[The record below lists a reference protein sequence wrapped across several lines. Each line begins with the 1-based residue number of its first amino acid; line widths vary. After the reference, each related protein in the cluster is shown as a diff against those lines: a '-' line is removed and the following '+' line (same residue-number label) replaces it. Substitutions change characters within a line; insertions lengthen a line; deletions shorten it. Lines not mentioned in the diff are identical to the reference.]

1 MEKTYANGRGTVRT
15 YDANNRLATETDARG
30 IVTTYTWNAAQG
42 LLTGIG
48 FSDGTPEQAFSY
60 NILGQLTQVT
70 DASGIRTFSYNEYS
84 DPVQDSVTVNGAVFP
99 LVETL
104 DGYGRSIGYILKRG
118 ASGNAQIASWGY
130 APDGR
135 INSAGFMHSGQNRI
149 FEYNYLAGS
158 NLLETLTMPNGMTLE
173 QSYEAKR
180 DLLADMDYNRGT
192 TLVSRRAYAYDAL
205 GRPTVRT
212 LLRQG
217 TTRRDVFSYNGRSE
231 LAAATLGTDAYAYD
245 YDNIGNRKTAREI
258 EEEFA
263 YTANE
268 LNQYTSIEQSIPN
281 SSLSPREQPFVPTY
295 DADGNQTKIR
305 TATGVWT
312 AEYNALNRPVRFTRT
327 AEDGTVT
334 TVTGDYDYMG
344 RRIFK
349 KVETTV
355 ADPETGE
362 STTSVILNHRYLY
375 RGYLQIAALDL
386 TRTTLNALWY
396 ILWDPTEPV
405 ATRPLAIQTAGSW
418 FVYGWDLTKNV
429 MELYKSNGTIAN
441 SYTYAPFGEVTQRG
455 NITNPLQWSSEFYDS
470 ELGMVYYNFRFYNP
484 VDGRWIA
491 RDPIAEKGGKNLYQY
506 IQNKSSQKFDFMGRK
521 DAEPFPNLDYPLP
534 VQIAKE
540 ICDGYK
546 PEKKCCKFGQLMDD
560 DYPTRART
568 ICKNF
573 MQMYSRQGFTSKQVI
588 EVAKCLVAQ
597 ESQNGEESNCY
608 KRQRNRLVAH
618 FTCYAHAGFIPDP
631 TNWNN
636 GGTLGI
642 PEGGWYLG
650 IFEVLSGT
658 VIQPM
663 DQPNQKPISPGHII
677 PPMGF

>member
-1 MEKTYANGRGTVRT
+1 MICWGSRQAARSSGKQH
-15 YDANNRLATETDARG
+15 LA
-30 IVTTYTWNAAQG
+30 
-42 LLTGIG
+42 
-48 FSDGTPEQAFSY
+48 
-60 NILGQLTQVT
+60 
-70 DASGIRTFSYNEYS
+70 
-84 DPVQDSVTVNGAVFP
+84 
-99 LVETL
+99 
-104 DGYGRSIGYILKRG
+104 
-118 ASGNAQIASWGY
+118 
-130 APDGR
+130 
-135 INSAGFMHSGQNRI
+135 
-149 FEYNYLAGS
+149 
-158 NLLETLTMPNGMTLE
+158 
-173 QSYEAKR
+173 
-180 DLLADMDYNRGT
+180 
-192 TLVSRRAYAYDAL
+192 
-205 GRPTVRT
+205 
-212 LLRQG
+212 
-217 TTRRDVFSYNGRSE
+217 VFSYNGRSE

-268 LNQYTSIEQSIPN
+268 LNQYTSIEQSIPD

-418 FVYGWDLTKNV
+418 FAYGRDLTKNV

-441 SYTYAPFGEVTQRG
+441 SYSYAPFGEVTQRG

>member
-1 MEKTYANGRGTVRT
+1 M
-15 YDANNRLATETDARG
+15 
-30 IVTTYTWNAAQG
+30 
-42 LLTGIG
+42 
-48 FSDGTPEQAFSY
+48 
-60 NILGQLTQVT
+60 T

-84 DPVQDSVTVNGAVFP
+84 DPIQDSVTVNGAVFP

-118 ASGNAQIASWGY
+118 AGGNAQIASWGY

-268 LNQYTSIEQSIPN
+268 LNQYTSIEQSIPD

-441 SYTYAPFGEVTQRG
+441 SYSYAPFGEVTQRG
-455 NITNPLQWSSEFYDS
+455 NITNPLQWSSEAYDA

-484 VDGRWIA
+484 VDGRWIS

>member
-1 MEKTYANGRGTVRT
+1 MILSHRR
-15 YDANNRLATETDARG
+15 
-30 IVTTYTWNAAQG
+30 
-42 LLTGIG
+42 
-48 FSDGTPEQAFSY
+48 
-60 NILGQLTQVT
+60 NIL
-70 DASGIRTFSYNEYS
+70 
-84 DPVQDSVTVNGAVFP
+84 
-99 LVETL
+99 
-104 DGYGRSIGYILKRG
+104 
-118 ASGNAQIASWGY
+118 
-130 APDGR
+130 
-135 INSAGFMHSGQNRI
+135 
-149 FEYNYLAGS
+149 
-158 NLLETLTMPNGMTLE
+158 
-173 QSYEAKR
+173 
-180 DLLADMDYNRGT
+180 
-192 TLVSRRAYAYDAL
+192 
-205 GRPTVRT
+205 
-212 LLRQG
+212 
-217 TTRRDVFSYNGRSE
+217 
-231 LAAATLGTDAYAYD
+231 
-245 YDNIGNRKTAREI
+245 
-258 EEEFA
+258 
-263 YTANE
+263 
-268 LNQYTSIEQSIPN
+268 
-281 SSLSPREQPFVPTY
+281 
-295 DADGNQTKIR
+295 
-305 TATGVWT
+305 
-312 AEYNALNRPVRFTRT
+312 
-327 AEDGTVT
+327 
-334 TVTGDYDYMG
+334 
-344 RRIFK
+344 
-349 KVETTV
+349 
-355 ADPETGE
+355 
-362 STTSVILNHRYLY
+362 
-375 RGYLQIAALDL
+375 YLQIASLDL

-441 SYTYAPFGEVTQRG
+441 SYSYAPFGEVTQRG